1 MSEPQVDFSAIR
13 GDWRF
18 HMNYVSNA
26 ISRTLMRE
34 LKYWD
39 KLGGKSP
46 KKELDDVVKRQADT
60 WKAIMSTL
68 DPKGSIRVEAAVIN
82 DFIGACRATRGPS
95 DAWVDQSNA
104 SPNLANIKEFAE
116 ACRQLRGLCD
126 DVEMMREQKPRDAA
140 R

>member
-26 ISRTLMRE
+26 ISRTLTRE

-46 KKELDDVVKRQADT
+46 KKELDDAVKRQTET
-60 WKAIMSTL
+60 WKSIMSSP
-68 DPKGSIRVEAAVIN
+68 DPKGSIRVEAAAIN
-82 DFIGACRATRGPS
+82 DFLAACRATREPC
-95 DAWVDQSNA
+95 DAWVDQSAA
-104 SPNLANIKEFAE
+104 SPNLANLKEFAE

-126 DVEMMREQKPRDAA
+126 DVEMMRDQKPKNI
-140 R
+140 